1 LVRIF
6 LKLKTGSGV
15 SMNVLC
21 INVGST
27 SIKYTLFEEVS
38 ENVLVKGK
46 MEDLRSVKTGL
57 ILAFNDLKRKVMV
70 VDKIIFRVVFGGEFF
85 SEPTKITAKV
95 MYKLETLVDFSPLH
109 LPLTL
114 KVIRA
119 CNEFLPEV
127 PQIAVFDSQFH
138 STILT
143 HRQTIPLPPE
153 ITSKIGLRRY
163 GFHGISCQYI
173 WSEVEK
179 LEPKVENLICCHLG
193 GGCSVTTISNGKSV
207 ENSMGFSPEG
217 GVMMAKRSGNIDP
230 GALLFAQEKLGLS
243 PQELKLLINENS
255 GLKGIAGQDG
265 DMRQLLKTEETN
277 PKSKLAIAM
286 YCEKI
291 AREIAS
297 QHVLLPRLDCLVFTG
312 AVGEGSPVIRKRIC
326 QYLKNLG
333 VVLDED
339 ANNLNNETGVA
350 GKISSSKSSVKVWV
364 IPTNEDLQMLRLI

>member
-1 LVRIF
+1 
-6 LKLKTGSGV
+6 
-15 SMNVLC
+15 MNVLC

-27 SIKYTLFEEVS
+27 SIKYTLFEAGS

-46 MEDLRSVKTGL
+46 LEHLISVKTGL
-57 ILAFNDLKRKVMV
+57 TILMNDLKNRNLPVDTMV
-70 VDKIIFRVVFGGEFF
+70 FRVVFGGDFF
-85 SEPTKITAKV
+85 SEPVKITAKV
-95 MYKLETLVDFSPLH
+95 IYKLERLVEFSPLH
-109 LPLTL
+109 MPLTL
-114 KVIRA
+114 KVMRA
-119 CNEFLPEV
+119 CNELLPEV

-138 STILT
+138 STIPI

-173 WSEVEK
+173 WSEVVK
-179 LEPKVENLICCHLG
+179 LEPKAEHIICCHLG
-193 GGCSVTTISNGKSV
+193 GGCSVTAISNGQSI

-243 PQELKLLINENS
+243 PHELKLLLNENS
-255 GLKGIAGQDG
+255 GLQGIADQDG
-265 DMRQLLKTEETN
+265 DMRQLLKTETTN
-277 PKSKLAIAM
+277 PKSKLAITM

-291 AREIAS
+291 AKEIAS
-297 QHVLLPRLDCLVFTG
+297 LYVLLPSLDCLVFTG
-312 AVGEGSPVIRKRIC
+312 AVGEGSPVIRHRIC
-326 QYLKNLG
+326 QYLKNIG

-350 GKISSSKSSVKVWV
+350 GKISSSKSNVKVWV